1 MKREKE
7 RRFRHFNLSGLTGGI
22 AYLLLIAWGIF
33 SLFPLYWLFVT
44 AFKKPTVILSMPP
57 QMFSYPPTLLNFM
70 TLFGRSQLMI
80 FRWLLNSMI
89 HAGST
94 TAFCI
99 FFSAMAGYALA
110 KKKFPG
116 DKLIFAIIIGI
127 ILIPSQIIIVP
138 LFIIIIRLG
147 WVDTYWALIIPDLV
161 IPASIFLM
169 KQFLQTLP
177 SELIDAARIDGCSE
191 IGIFIRIVLP
201 LAKPG
206 LAVVGIFGFVSEW
219 NSFLWPLIVINSNC
233 MRTIQL
239 GLAYLQSTLLT
250 EYGLL
255 MAGAAFAAIPMFII
269 FFSFQ
274 KYFLRGVTVGALKG

>member
-1 MKREKE
+1 M
-7 RRFRHFNLSGLTGGI
+7 RRFKYSNLSGLTTGI
-22 AYLLLIAWGIF
+22 AYLLLVAWGVF
-33 SLFPLYWLFVT
+33 SLFPLYWIFVT

-57 QMFSYPPTLLNFM
+57 QMVPWPATLVNFM
-70 TLFGRSQLMI
+70 SLFWSSQLMI
-80 FRWLLNSMI
+80 FRWLLNSLI
-89 HAGST
+89 HAGSI
-94 TAFCI
+94 TAFCV

-116 DKLIFAIIIGI
+116 NKFIFAIIIGI

-138 LFIIIIRLG
+138 LFIMIMKFG
-147 WVDTYWALIIPDLV
+147 WMNTYWALIVPDFV
-161 IPASIFLM
+161 IPVSIFLM

-191 IGIFIRIVLP
+191 MGIFLRIVLP

-219 NSFLWPLIVINSNC
+219 NNFLWPLIVIQSNS
-233 MRTIQL
+233 MRTIQI
-239 GLAYLQSTLLT
+239 GLAYLQSAIST

-255 MAGAAFAAIPMFII
+255 MAGASFAAIPMFVI

-274 KYFLRGVTVGALKG
+274 RYFLRGITVGALKG